1 MFFASRIA
9 SNENLQIPCKSELAY
24 TNVTFLINSERGRRE
39 TWKKCIVLR
48 LTLYGR
54 GIGGSFHRSSRGNPC
69 GRRARSRGALILSL
83 STMLASLFRNKKLI
97 SFLFFFLLLFFF
109 FSPSWNR
116 SVTSASRRRT
126 VVTRARLRLP
136 PFDSREKVIVVRGF
150 NEVLSNRPRLAR
162 VIISSYTAPRRIVT
176 PTRRCWVRWVCIVS
190 RKRGEKSC
198 TPPPVRIR
206 SILAVQPPFFFP
218 RSV

>member
-1 MFFASRIA
+1 MEEVYRFTVDSLRSRDRWQFSSI
-9 SNENLQIPCKSELAY
+9 I
-24 TNVTFLINSERGRRE
+24 ERQP
-39 TWKKCIVLR
+39 LR
-48 LTLYGR
+48 KTGTL
-54 GIGGSFHRSSRGNPC
+54 SRGFDPFTVHDA
-69 GRRARSRGALILSL
+69 RRS
-83 STMLASLFRNKKLI
+83 FRNKKLI

-206 SILAVQPPFFFP
+206 SIPAVQPPFFFP

>member
-1 MFFASRIA
+1 MAVFIDHREAT
-9 SNENLQIPCKSELAY
+9 LA
-24 TNVTFLINSERGRRE
+24 
-39 TWKKCIVLR
+39 
-48 LTLYGR
+48 
-54 GIGGSFHRSSRGNPC
+54 
-69 GRRARSRGALILSL
+69 ARSRGALILSL

-116 SVTSASRRRT
+116 SVTSTSRRRT

-198 TPPPVRIR
+198 TPPPRPNPFDPR
-206 SILAVQPPFFFP
+206 CTTTFFFP
-218 RSV
+218 TIRLITMWSVKR